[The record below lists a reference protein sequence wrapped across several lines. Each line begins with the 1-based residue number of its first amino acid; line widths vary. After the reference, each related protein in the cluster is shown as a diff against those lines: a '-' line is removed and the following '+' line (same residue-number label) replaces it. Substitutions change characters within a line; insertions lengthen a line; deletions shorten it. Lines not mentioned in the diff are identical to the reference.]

1 MLLKSNWPACS
12 VQRPA
17 FPEKPF
23 RSSGLTFGS
32 GRGRLAPTLRPT
44 PRRSRTDCF
53 GACSKWGGAA
63 ALQSELDARVAK
75 HFADANDQ
83 IYTLADKPKTGS
95 ELERAERLSTLAQE
109 EVARANDRV
118 RKLDAAGADLES
130 ASRVLSAC
138 CDCVG
143 YLKHQRH

>member
-1 MLLKSNWPACS
+1 M
-12 VQRPA
+12 
-17 FPEKPF
+17 
-23 RSSGLTFGS
+23 
-32 GRGRLAPTLRPT
+32 
-44 PRRSRTDCF
+44 
-53 GACSKWGGAA
+53 
-63 ALQSELDARVAK
+63 AK

-143 YLKHQRH
+143 YFERSWKPTAARGNPNGRRRFEEREH